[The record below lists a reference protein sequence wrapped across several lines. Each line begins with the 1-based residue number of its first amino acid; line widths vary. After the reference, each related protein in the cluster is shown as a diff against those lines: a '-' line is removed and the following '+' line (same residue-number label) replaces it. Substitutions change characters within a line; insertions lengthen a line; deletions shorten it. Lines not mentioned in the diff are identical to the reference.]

1 MHSQWV
7 VLRFATMVFSHRPD
21 TALLCSISNTKITK
35 AVWTPLCR
43 HPFKLVSP
51 WTAASKPNLSW
62 LLDWCSTA
70 SCRGSAQHLPELAQA
85 VLGVRRMCATHA
97 RASQKTHHI
106 MTWYQ
111 NDLLI
116 FEVSR
121 NCSDQI
127 VLPITYIKHIFYF
140 VLALL
145 KC

>member
-1 MHSQWV
+1 MFNKQYKNNKSC
-7 VLRFATMVFSHRPD
+7 LNP
-21 TALLCSISNTKITK
+21 
-35 AVWTPLCR
+35 PCR

-62 LLDWCSTA
+62 LLDWCSAA
-70 SCRGSAQHLPELAQA
+70 SCRGSARHLPELAQA
-85 VLGVRRMCATHA
+85 VLGVRRMCATRA
-97 RASQKTHHI
+97 RASQKTHCI

-111 NDLLI
+111 NDFLI